1 MAGFSASVCTSNGA
15 SATVVRWQH
24 CRKCIIHEFIC
35 SNGQPCKWWC
45 LGRWWCLWW
54 LVRLTA
60 AAQSNHGRN
69 IIGQQVDVTYVLCN
83 HQIPYLEAHAF
94 AIKTLTFPP
103 NNAVRLGSSRQSG
116 CWMLL
121 SCVHSLSVQRLGQSQ
136 TSVQSVLTG
145 HLCPHLIR
153 TTNDPL
159 NYNLS
164 PMFFSFF
171 FYVPMLPPLP
181 PL

>member
-1 MAGFSASVCTSNGA
+1 M
-15 SATVVRWQH
+15 
-24 CRKCIIHEFIC
+24 
-35 SNGQPCKWWC
+35 
-45 LGRWWCLWW
+45 
-54 LVRLTA
+54 RLTA

-103 NNAVRLGSSRQSG
+103 NNAVRLGSSSQSG

-145 HLCPHLIR
+145 HPCPHLIR
-153 TTNDPL
+153 TTNAPL
-159 NYNLS
+159 NYSLS
-164 PMFFSFF
+164 PMSFSFF
-171 FYVPMLPPLP
+171 LCPHAVPTPTPLTTAHH
-181 PL
+181 